1 MEHLTNLGNN
11 QPNLLIGGGLA
22 TLVLLG
28 IYIKLL
34 DIYQWKLTRKG
45 GA

>member
-1 MEHLTNLGNN
+1 MEHLTNLGHN
-11 QPNLLIGGGLA
+11 QPNIRIGGGLA

-34 DIYQWKLTRKG
+34 DNFQ
-45 GA
+45 

>member
-1 MEHLTNLGNN
+1 MSDFFMEHLTNLGNN
-11 QPNLLIGGGLA
+11 QPNILIGVGLT

-34 DIYQWKLTRKG
+34 DFYQ
-45 GA
+45 